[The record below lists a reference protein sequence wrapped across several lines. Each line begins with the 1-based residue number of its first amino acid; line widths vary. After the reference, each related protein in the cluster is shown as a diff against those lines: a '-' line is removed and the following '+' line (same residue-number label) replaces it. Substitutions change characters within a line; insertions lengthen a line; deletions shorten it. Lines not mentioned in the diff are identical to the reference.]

1 LYFSNV
7 YAKIS
12 LFMSRLWRNDNF
24 QAKALFAT
32 SPPLLEYPFK
42 GFLGWHLLKLL
53 DGYMNELLLC
63 VWRANRLKVKKV
75 ENNEEKNNNLF
86 KMYVNS
92 KNSRLRCSHN
102 FLDIFNALTFYDQVT
117 NRFHDNM
124 LSHILDVGTT
134 LLINYTNIQH
144 SHWMLLSRLLSI
156 TLMLC
161 KLEHV
166 A

>member
-102 FLDIFNALTFYDQVT
+102 FLDILNALTFYD
-117 NRFHDNM
+117 
-124 LSHILDVGTT
+124 
-134 LLINYTNIQH
+134 
-144 SHWMLLSRLLSI
+144 
-156 TLMLC
+156 
-161 KLEHV
+161 
-166 A
+166 